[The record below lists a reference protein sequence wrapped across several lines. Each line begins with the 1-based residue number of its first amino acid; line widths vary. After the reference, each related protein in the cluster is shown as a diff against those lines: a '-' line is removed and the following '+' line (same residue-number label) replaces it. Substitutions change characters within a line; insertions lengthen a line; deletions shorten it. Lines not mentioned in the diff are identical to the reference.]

1 MELLLLSNSTLPGKA
16 WLEHALPLIAGQV
29 KGRRKAVFIPF
40 AGVTQSWDD
49 YTAKVAAVMAAM
61 AVSVTGIHSVDDPIA
76 AIEST
81 EMVIVG
87 GGNTFQLLKEC
98 RSRGLLAADC
108 RCRQTRGAVYR
119 LECRFKPCLPDH
131 SHHQRY
137 ADCRSAG
144 I

>member
-49 YTAKVAAVMAAM
+49 YTAKVAAVMAPM

-87 GGNTFQLLKEC
+87 GGTMA
-98 RSRGLLAADC
+98 G
-108 RCRQTRGAVYR
+108 R
-119 LECRFKPCLPDH
+119 LR
-131 SHHQRY
+131 
-137 ADCRSAG
+137 
-144 I
+144 

>member
-40 AGVTQSWDD
+40 AGVTQSRDD
-49 YTAKVAAVMAAM
+49 YTAKVAAVMAPM

-87 GGNTFQLLKEC
+87 GGNTFQLLK
-98 RSRGLLAADC
+98 SAAVAVC
-108 RCRQTRGAVYR
+108 WRRLSMSSNAGRCISAG
-119 LECRFKPCLPDH
+119 CRFKPCLPDH